1 MYKAVINDRNYS
13 NWTFHDANNFN
24 KVNLDI
30 NPFEKKIF
38 NNDIFNIDSGVFTL
52 IHSSIRIINSIP
64 GVLILKG
71 NKTYGRQQ
79 INKSNKLGK
88 LYYKCIPDDMRIP
101 SFIIPY
107 EIKNIGFSKIFQ
119 NLYVTFSFISWDDKH
134 PIGRLNEVIGPV
146 DKIENF
152 YEYQLYCKSLNS
164 SIQKFTKDT
173 NDALSKCCKKHDDFI
188 DNICMKYE
196 SIEDRTDSSWNI
208 FTIDPQKSL
217 DFDDGFSIKEIVNDT
232 KLISIYIS
240 NVTVWMDVLN
250 LWDSFSKRIST
261 IYLPDRKRPML
272 PTILSDCLCSLQ
284 ENNKRIA
291 FVMDIKVKDG
301 IIIDINYNN
310 TKICVKKNYY
320 YEEYSLLSNE
330 DYNKL
335 FDVTVKLSKKY
346 KYLNVIR
353 NSHDLVSYLMILMN
367 FHCAQKLLNHK
378 NGIFRSTILKKNI
391 NIPNTVPEDV
401 TRFIKMWNSSCG
413 QYVNL
418 ADINDLSY
426 DSDKSLRHDLMEVDA
441 YIHITS
447 PIRRLV
453 DLLNIIKFQ
462 QNFSIIKLSENAYN
476 FYDKWLSDIE
486 YINTTMRSIRKIQCD
501 CNLLDLCINN
511 PNTMEKIYD
520 GYIFDKII
528 RNDLLFQ
535 YIVYLPELKMVS
547 RITSR
552 ENLNNYD
559 KCEFKLFLFN
569 NEEKF
574 KKKIRLQLI
583 NK

>member
-217 DFDDGFSIKEIVNDT
+217 DFDDGFSIKEIDNDT